1 LKKFKKQNK
10 TNTARINNQSFRVLG
25 IDSSLKTQ
33 NMENLVLSEIWIYPI
48 KSLGGISLDSAL
60 ITKRGLEHDRRWML
74 VDENSVFLT
83 QRNFHEMAL
92 LKVEMDKNGL
102 IISHKTKSKGIIKIP
117 FDAKPLKHL
126 EVEIWDDKCDAYTV
140 SSVAN
145 KWFSAVL
152 NQKCRLV
159 YMPEDSLRQLD
170 RRYANEG
177 DITGFSDGYP
187 ILILGESALD
197 NLNNRLD
204 ESVSMNRFRP
214 NLVFKGGKP
223 NEEDNWQEFEIGE
236 ATFLGAKPCAR
247 CVVTTINQD
256 NGVSGKEPL
265 KTLATYRKEGKKILF
280 GQNVIP
286 KSIGRQIHINDVIK
300 VLKC

>member
-1 LKKFKKQNK
+1 
-10 TNTARINNQSFRVLG
+10 
-25 IDSSLKTQ
+25 
-33 NMENLVLSEIWIYPI
+33 MENLILSEIWIYPI

-74 VDENSVFLT
+74 VDENGVFLT

-92 LKVEMDKNGL
+92 LKVELDTNGL
-102 IISHKTKSKGIIKIP
+102 IVSHKMKAKGILKVS
-117 FDAKPLKHL
+117 FDAKPLEYL

-140 SSVAN
+140 SEVAN
-145 KWFSAVL
+145 EWFSAVL

-159 YMPEDSLRQLD
+159 YMPEDSVRQLD
-170 RRYANEG
+170 RCYANEG

-197 NLNNRLD
+197 YLNNQLA
-204 ESVSMNRFRP
+204 ESVAMNRFRP
-214 NLVFKGGKP
+214 NLVFKGGEP

-236 ATFLGAKPCAR
+236 ATFLGVKPCAR

-265 KTLATYRKEGKKILF
+265 KTLATYRKDGKKILF

-286 KSIGRQIHINDVIK
+286 KSMDTNIHINDVIK